1 VGWTDALQ
9 STYRADHGVNYTAII
24 ERNDKDGPSNQ
35 RRDLNR
41 LRTAI
46 RKRVETDMYVRY
58 TVSF

>member
-1 VGWTDALQ
+1 M
-9 STYRADHGVNYTAII
+9 NYTAII